1 MAENIILN
9 RNAFNK
15 DSYPKVINTKFEELG
30 VSTIE
35 EQIQEQPSVQEF
47 FNLYNELFFQIN
59 ALGPTNSHEYL
70 IKTSSDYVGFDE
82 NNEIIELLQ
91 AEIAGLRQ
99 DLLESQKQLADVQLN
114 PTLPTSIS
122 SAISNTPN
130 VESSLDPST
139 FAAQSIPQPSPS
151 SNSFQMTNEQRVI
164 ADYKTYPDSSKKE
177 RANRLNL
184 SKEFI
189 TNVKNANNL

>member
-114 PTLPTSIS
+114 PTLPTSVS
-122 SAISNTPN
+122 SAISNAPN
-130 VESSLDPST
+130 GESSFDPST
-139 FAAQSIPQPSPS
+139 FAAQSTPQPSPS

-164 ADYKTYPDSSKKE
+164 ADYRTYPDSSKKE

>member
-130 VESSLDPST
+130 GESSLDPST

>member
-130 VESSLDPST
+130 GESSLDPST

-164 ADYKTYPDSSKKE
+164 ADYRTYPDSSKKE

>member
-35 EQIQEQPSVQEF
+35 EQIQKQPSVQEF